1 MAHRRLAATGA
12 LYTRWVAIYA
22 DLLRYRELFGN
33 LFRRDLRSK
42 YRASALGLAWAL
54 VNPLILM
61 GIYVLVF
68 SLLWRVDVPHYP
80 LYVLS
85 GLAVWVLFTGSLQL
99 ASSSL
104 VESASLVKKIRF
116 PRQLIALSAVA
127 TQVVAFAVM
136 LTILVVVCFVVIP
149 ESRETVWLSLPVAAL
164 VVALVAGLA
173 LAVSSANV
181 VFRDVEH
188 VVAALLLP
196 WFFLTPIIVPLD
208 KLPGAVDR
216 YHTLVQVLR
225 YANFMTPPIEA
236 LRDPLLGHVPRLG
249 DVAYLCVAAVAALAL
264 GAFAF
269 SRVDDRIA
277 VEL

>member
-1 MAHRRLAATGA
+1 MRPAAARRLRGVST
-12 LYTRWVAIYA
+12 YA
-22 DLLRYRELFGN
+22 DLFRYRELFAN
-33 LFRRDLRSK
+33 LFRRDLQAK
-42 YRASALGLAWAL
+42 YKASALGLAWTL

-68 SLLWRVDVPHYP
+68 SLLWRVVDVPHYP
-80 LYVLS
+80 LFVLA
-85 GLAVWVLFTGSLQL
+85 GLAVWVFFTGSLQG

-104 VESASLVKKIRF
+104 LESAPLIRKVRF
-116 PRQLIALSAVA
+116 PRQLVALSAVA

-136 LTILVVVCFVVIP
+136 LAILIVVNAIVIP
-149 ESRETVWLSLPVAAL
+149 EARDTVWLALPLSVL
-164 VVALVAGLA
+164 VVALVAGVA
-173 LAVSSANV
+173 LAVASANV

-188 VVAALLLP
+188 IVSALLLP

-208 KLPGAVDR
+208 SLPGAEDR

-225 YANFMTPPIEA
+225 YVNFITPPMDA
-236 LRDPLLGHVPRLG
+236 VRDPLLGHVPRLV
-249 DVAYLCVAAVAALAL
+249 DVVYLAVAALAALAL

-269 SRVDDRIA
+269 RRVDDRIA

>member
-1 MAHRRLAATGA
+1 M
-12 LYTRWVAIYA
+12 
-22 DLLRYRELFGN
+22 
-33 LFRRDLRSK
+33 
-42 YRASALGLAWAL
+42 
-54 VNPLILM
+54 
-61 GIYVLVF
+61 
-68 SLLWRVDVPHYP
+68 
-80 LYVLS
+80 
-85 GLAVWVLFTGSLQL
+85 LFTGSLQL

-127 TQVVAFAVM
+127 TQVVAFVVM
-136 LTILVVVCFVVIP
+136 LVILIVACFIVIP
-149 ESRETVWLSLPVAAL
+149 ESRDTVWLSLPLAVL
-164 VVALVAGLA
+164 IVALVAGVA

-208 KLPGAVDR
+208 QLPGAVDR
-216 YHTLVQVLR
+216 YHWLVQVLR
-225 YANFMTPPIEA
+225 YVNFMTPPIDA
-236 LRDPLLGHVPRLG
+236 LRSPLLGTMPRTG
-249 DVAYLCVAAVAALAL
+249 DVVYLCVAAAVALAL

-269 SRVDDRIA
+269 TRVDDRIA

>member
-1 MAHRRLAATGA
+1 M
-12 LYTRWVAIYA
+12 AIYA
-22 DLLRYRELFGN
+22 DLVRYRELFAN
-33 LFRRDLRSK
+33 LFRRDLQSK
-42 YRASALGLAWAL
+42 YRGSALGLAWAL

-80 LYVLS
+80 LFVLA

-104 VESASLVKKIRF
+104 VESAALVKKIRF

-136 LTILVVVCFVVIP
+136 LVILIVSCLVVVP
-149 ESRETVWLSLPVAAL
+149 ESRDTVWLALPLAVL
-164 VVALVAGLA
+164 VVGLVAGLA
-173 LAVSSANV
+173 LAVAAANV

-196 WFFLTPIIVPLD
+196 WFFLTPIIVPLE
-208 KLPGAVDR
+208 KLPGALDR
-216 YHTLVQVLR
+216 YATLVQVLR

-236 LRDPLLGHVPRLG
+236 LRDPLLGRPPRAG
-249 DVAYLCVAAVAALAL
+249 DVVYLGVAAALALAL

-269 SRVDDRIA
+269 RRVDDRIA

>member
-1 MAHRRLAATGA
+1 
-12 LYTRWVAIYA
+12 VAVYA
-22 DLLRYRELFGN
+22 DLFRYRELFAN
-33 LFRRDLRSK
+33 LFRRDLQSK

-68 SLLWRVDVPHYP
+68 SLLWRAVTVPHYP
-80 LYVLS
+80 LFVLS

-104 VESASLVKKIRF
+104 VESAALVKKIRF

-136 LTILVVVCFVVIP
+136 LTILIVACFAVIP
-149 ESRETVWLSLPVAAL
+149 ASRGTVWLSLPLAVL
-164 VVALVAGLA
+164 VVALVAGVA

-181 VFRDVEH
+181 VFRDIEH
-188 VVAALLLP
+188 IVAALLLP
-196 WFFLTPIIVPLD
+196 WFFLTPIIVPLES
-208 KLPGAVDR
+208 LPGAVDR
-216 YHTLVQVLR
+216 YHWLVQALYYV
-225 YANFMTPPIEA
+225 NFMTPPIEA
-236 LRDPLLGHVPRLG
+236 LRSPLLGHMPSAV
-249 DVAYLCVAAVAALAL
+249 DVVYLCVATAVALGL

-269 SRVDDRIA
+269 TRVDDRIA